1 VVSRPAHGAAG
12 DLIEDRQADG
22 LGRAKM
28 RLLIAAVGKLKQ
40 GPERELFAHYLG
52 RAEAAGRKLHLSPL
66 NVIEVAESKAAT
78 ARARMQ
84 AEAETL
90 LGKVPASHRLICL
103 DPGGET
109 ISSESFAK
117 LLAKLRDQG
126 ADGLAFV
133 VGGPDGVAE
142 EARSRAEIVLSLGPM
157 TLPHGLARIVLA
169 EQIYRAATI
178 LAGHPY
184 HRA

>member
-1 VVSRPAHGAAG
+1 
-12 DLIEDRQADG
+12 
-22 LGRAKM
+22 M

-66 NVIEVAESKAAT
+66 NSIEVAESKAAT
-78 ARARMQ
+78 ARTRI
-84 AEAETL
+84 EAEGEAL
-90 LGKVPASHRLICL
+90 LAKIPASHKLICL
-103 DPGGET
+103 DRTGET
-109 ISSESFAK
+109 LTSEALAR
-117 LLAKLRDQG
+117 LLAKLRDEGVDGAAFLVGG
-126 ADGLAFV
+126 ADGLSAK
-133 VGGPDGVAE
+133 AM
-142 EARSRAEIVLSLGPM
+142 AKAAKTLSLGPL

>member
-1 VVSRPAHGAAG
+1 
-12 DLIEDRQADG
+12 
-22 LGRAKM
+22 M

-52 RAEAAGRKLHLSPL
+52 RAGTVGRKLQLFPIDA
-66 NVIEVAESKAAT
+66 IEVAEAKAKAA
-78 ARARMQ
+78 RERIE
-84 AEAETL
+84 AEAAAL
-90 LGKVPASHRLICL
+90 LKKVPPSHQLISL
-103 DPGGET
+103 DPRGVNL
-109 ISSESFAK
+109 SSEAFAA
-117 LLAKLRDQG
+117 LLAKLRDGGTEGVAFLIGG
-126 ADGLAFV
+126 ADGLQA
-133 VGGPDGVAE
+133 GA
-142 EARSRAEIVLSLGPM
+142 RAEKAISLGPM